1 MEYKLVKIKI
11 ADHMAFL
18 SLARLDSLNAVNS
31 DLAGEII
38 ESVKELDANN
48 DVWVIVLKSDARIF
62 CAGLDLKYAMT
73 GGLMADA
80 GRSADGRMGGHI
92 LFDCCNILEQCRKPI
107 IAAVHGA
114 CVGAGLDMI
123 AACDIRLCTD
133 DATFSIRESGIGIVA
148 DMGSLQ
154 RLPLII
160 GQGFTREMA
169 YTARFFTAREVERMR
184 LINAVYPDRAS
195 LYEGAEKL
203 ARQITVNPP
212 LGVQSAKELL
222 NASRYM
228 KAEEGMLKGGEMNG
242 RLIATHD
249 FKEAATAFLEK
260 RKPVFKGE

>member
-11 ADHMAFL
+11 VDHIAFL
-18 SLARLDSLNAVNS
+18 SLARLDSLNAVNQE
-31 DLAGEII
+31 LATEIM

-48 DVWVIVLKSDARIF
+48 EVRVIVLKSDARIF
-62 CAGLDLKYAMT
+62 CAGIDLKFAMT
-73 GGLMADA
+73 SVMADTGSSGAA
-80 GRSADGRMGGHI
+80 GLEGHVF
-92 LFDCCNILEQCRKPI
+92 LDCCNILEQCRKPV

-123 AACDIRLCTD
+123 SACDIRLCAD
-133 DATFSIRESGIGIVA
+133 DATFSIRESGIGLVA

-184 LINAVYPDRAS
+184 LINAIYPDRAS
-195 LYEGAEKL
+195 LYEAVEKL
-203 ARQITVNPP
+203 ARQIAINPP

-228 KAEEGMLKGGEMNG
+228 KVEEAMSKGGMMNR
-242 RLIATHD
+242 RLLTTED
-249 FKEAATAFLEK
+249 FKEAAMAFVEK
-260 RKPVFKGE
+260 RKPAFKGK